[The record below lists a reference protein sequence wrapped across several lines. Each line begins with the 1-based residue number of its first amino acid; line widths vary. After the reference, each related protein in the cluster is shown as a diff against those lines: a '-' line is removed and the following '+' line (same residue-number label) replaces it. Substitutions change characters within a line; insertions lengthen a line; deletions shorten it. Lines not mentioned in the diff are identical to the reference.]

1 MCCLFK
7 NFICC
12 LFRNSPLKPWI
23 LPYQIIASL
32 SRTNVT
38 HKDLKYKHKLSKWPI
53 YFPPFISDF
62 GTLKFFYVHSGY
74 ELNDKVRVYLCFFQI
89 NIFYYLNFYCQFK
102 TKYWINMPIEV
113 LTAKYSS
120 TQAFYKQWFKN
131 SWLMSNLPLAET
143 QCFSSVRKS
152 HYCIGLLLTVSFVK
166 NSVNK
171 VYKFYWCGSSFLL
184 KSRHL

>member
-12 LFRNSPLKPWI
+12 LFRNSPLKPLI
-23 LPYQIIASL
+23 LPDQIITSL

-38 HKDLKYKHKLSKWPI
+38 NKDLKYKHKLSKWPI

-113 LTAKYSS
+113 LTAKYL
-120 TQAFYKQWFKN
+120 TGFK
-131 SWLMSNLPLAET
+131 LKKRLTLHLHKHFISN
-143 QCFSSVRKS
+143 
-152 HYCIGLLLTVSFVK
+152 GLK
-166 NSVNK
+166 IHD
-171 VYKFYWCGSSFLL
+171 WCQIC
-184 KSRHL
+184 HLQKHNVFQV